1 MDKLLAYV
9 LLGLM
14 VTTVYSSVQ
23 LVTDD
28 NGKPAIE
35 PVHSTQIQAK
45 DLALSG
51 IDYALMKLEEDRDW
65 ASGKKP
71 EKVTIP
77 GVLIEAAPTNVR
89 NYSGSDE
96 AFENTRFI
104 TSSSYVEDATATVKA
119 IVEAPLTPGLP
130 VSLRYALFSGSRLN
144 LDEQLLVLSQAH
156 LPRNSNVHTNSH
168 LAIRGISVI
177 EGFGTYA
184 STLQGDVQTADRL
197 FVPNVHTEASTY
209 YHHPSITPP
218 AIDVKH
224 WQKIA
229 TRRYA
234 SSTTLSRTLNLG
246 TKDAPGV
253 WLIKGHLDLR
263 SNLSGTGVLLVEGD
277 LRLYGESAQDLL
289 KHDDENLCIVV
300 AGDVFAEDAK
310 VSASIVCGGSFRA
323 SGSVIIVGSLLTHGE
338 IQNVGTLDVY
348 YRPLPHDLASKV
360 WVPEIQP
367 PRIVMLYD

>member
-1 MDKLLAYV
+1 MDKLVAYV

-28 NGKPAIE
+28 RRPEAE
-35 PVHSTQIQAK
+35 PVNSTQIQAK

-51 IDYALMKLEEDRDW
+51 IEYALMKLDEDRNW
-65 ASGKKP
+65 ASGNAP

-77 GVLIEAAPTNVR
+77 GVLIEAAPTNVQ
-89 NYSGSDE
+89 NFSGGEEDY
-96 AFENTRFI
+96 ENSRFI
-104 TSSSYVEDATATVKA
+104 TSSSYVEDASATVKA
-119 IVEAPLTPGLP
+119 IVEAPVTPGLP
-130 VSLRYALFSGSRLN
+130 ESLKYALFSGSRLS

-156 LPRNSNVHTNSH
+156 LPRNTNVHTNSH
-168 LAIRGISVI
+168 LSIRGISVI
-177 EGFGTYA
+177 EGFGTYS
-184 STLQGDVQTADRL
+184 STLEGDRRTADRV
-197 FVPNVHTEASTY
+197 FVPNLHTEATTY
-209 YHHPSITPP
+209 FHHPSINPP
-218 AIDVKH
+218 AIDTKH
-224 WQKIA
+224 WQKAA
-229 TRRYA
+229 TRTYA
-234 SSTTLSRTLNLG
+234 SSTMLSRDQSLG
-246 TKDAPGV
+246 TKDSPGV

-263 SNLSGTGVLLVEGD
+263 ACLTGTGILLVEGD
-277 LRLYGESAQDLL
+277 LRLYGKSAQDLL

-348 YRPLPHDLASKV
+348 YRPLPFDLASRI
-360 WVPEIQP
+360 WTPEVQP
-367 PRIVMLYD
+367 PHIVMLYD